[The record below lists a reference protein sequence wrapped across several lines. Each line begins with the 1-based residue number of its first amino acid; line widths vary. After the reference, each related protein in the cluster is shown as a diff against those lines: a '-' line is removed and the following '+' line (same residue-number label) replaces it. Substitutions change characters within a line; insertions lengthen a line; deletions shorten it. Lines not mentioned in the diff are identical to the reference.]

1 MCYEK
6 PEGAMPC
13 LRRLVTPERAEPAS
27 QSTLGFSGLVVRI
40 LISIAVLAISS
51 TGLLVFQV
59 IERWGVS
66 WLGPGPGWASAE
78 VSAI

>member
-1 MCYEK
+1 MFYEK

-27 QSTLGFSGLVVRI
+27 QSTLGFSGLVVRA
-40 LISIAVLAISS
+40 LSIAVLAISS

-66 WLGPGPGWASAE
+66 SLGPGPGWASAE